1 MRAPLPPAL
10 LSLLLLGSGER
21 PGPRLQNAP
30 GPPLLPARGR
40 GPAPLPSDPAAERA
54 LAGARALPLLPSPR
68 LPGAPRHP
76 PRAPGGPAEVR
87 RTARR
92 RA

>member
-21 PGPRLQNAP
+21 P